1 LGQTKPFTLLLIDG
15 PYSQEIK
22 RLAAKVYVDLHH
34 CAQKG
39 ANSEHWR
46 SCLLE
51 VIAEIH
57 MALDRMFEVVEEG
70 KLMAPIFLLI

>member
-1 LGQTKPFTLLLIDG
+1 MLSLIDG
-15 PYSQEIK
+15 PYSPEIK

-46 SCLLE
+46 SCLLG
-51 VIAEIH
+51 VISEIH
-57 MALDRMFEVVEEG
+57 MILDRIFEVVEES
-70 KLMAPIFLLI
+70 KLVVFLLLI